1 MGAYAGNAKLKM
13 ALLKLKMALLKG
25 RVHLMKGSL
34 SHSFFHRNCE
44 DCATLKVFSESGMCG
59 KSAVR

>member
-1 MGAYAGNAKLKM
+1 MTLHLVLGAYAGNA
-13 ALLKLKMALLKG
+13 KLKMALLKG

-44 DCATLKVFSESGMCG
+44 DCAALKVFSESGICG